1 MGLLQYALI
10 SSIAWFAFYQNEVA
24 VQIIASILLFYS
36 LIFYYFVATV
46 MMTIKEIAF
55 DWESGI
61 NQMWQ
66 TRVIMGMG
74 MAIMYMQGYI
84 EVFFFVLPF
93 FVIGFVGDIFS
104 TLLLTGRIA
113 LEERDRSEKQ
123 RQTFDGTQNL
133 KGVGILTP
141 KCDSIIKINNRQGA
155 VSALFY
161 K

>member
-113 LEERDRSEKQ
+113 LEERDRSEK
-123 RQTFDGTQNL
+123 
-133 KGVGILTP
+133 
-141 KCDSIIKINNRQGA
+141 
-155 VSALFY
+155 
-161 K
+161 

>member
-1 MGLLQYALI
+1 MVCVLPKRSGCSNNSIHSTLLL
-10 SSIAWFAFYQNEVA
+10 SH
-24 VQIIASILLFYS
+24 LL
-36 LIFYYFVATV
+36 LFVATV

-113 LEERDRSEKQ
+113 LEERDRPEK
-123 RQTFDGTQNL
+123 
-133 KGVGILTP
+133 
-141 KCDSIIKINNRQGA
+141 
-155 VSALFY
+155 
-161 K
+161 